1 MGSILVK
8 HILQKYKYLYAA
20 DGRYLIAGKEDIN
33 QPNIYFINAK
43 THEIADSLPVFNY
56 GGLAY
61 SGVRNAIA
69 VGSGH
74 KLFIWQIQ

>member
-1 MGSILVK
+1 MKLHKFTRAVLG
-8 HILQKYKYLYAA
+8 
-20 DGRYLIAGKEDIN
+20 
-33 QPNIYFINAK
+33 NIFFINAN
-43 THEIADSLPVFNY
+43 THEIADSLPVANY

-69 VGSGH
+69 VGSYSRRGT